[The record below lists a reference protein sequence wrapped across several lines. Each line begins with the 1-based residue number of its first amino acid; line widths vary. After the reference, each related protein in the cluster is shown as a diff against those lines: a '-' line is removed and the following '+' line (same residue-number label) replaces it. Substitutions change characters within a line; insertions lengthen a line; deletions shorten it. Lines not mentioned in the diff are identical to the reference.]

1 MHNRNKTS
9 KSQMQP
15 LIQLSIDLG
24 NSKCDRIV
32 LYKETDPYLEARQFV
47 QRNHLPQ
54 QMVKVISN
62 CIIKQ
67 MKAYE
72 DMMMITYDTQTETNY
87 LRNLKSNHIE
97 LQAKQKTPSPQR
109 FHPSPK
115 IIHKQNLSRSPS
127 NISLQDELP
136 TDKVVVKKL
145 FQVLDSDQDGLISA
159 NKVNYQK
166 LPIQLKNR
174 VNFISLIQ
182 ISIHLEQSSIPF
194 EFEELYDKLKN
205 DPQEEYFITLKLI
218 SQILDIPKVKVLM

>member
-24 NSKCDRIV
+24 NNKCDRIV
-32 LYKETDPYLEARQFV
+32 LYKDTDPYLEARQFV

-54 QMVKVISN
+54 QMVQVISN

-87 LRNLKSNHIE
+87 LRNLKSNHKE

-109 FHPSPK
+109 FHQSPK

-145 FQVLDSDQDGLISA
+145 FQILDSDQDGLISA

-174 VNFISLIQ
+174 IA
-182 ISIHLEQSSIPF
+182 IHLEQSSIPF
-194 EFEELYDKLKN
+194 EFEEVYDKLKN
-205 DPQEEYFITLKLI
+205 EPQEEYFITLKLI